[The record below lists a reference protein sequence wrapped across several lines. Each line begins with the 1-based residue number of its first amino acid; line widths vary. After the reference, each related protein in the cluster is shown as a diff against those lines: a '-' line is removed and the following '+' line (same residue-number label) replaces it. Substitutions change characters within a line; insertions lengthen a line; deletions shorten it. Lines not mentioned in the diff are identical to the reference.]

1 MELSLGLRKVVRSV
15 LIVGLPNTRCE
26 ASCTPYCRVSD
37 TILPACSELVLVLQK
52 LSRSA
57 TTNNAT
63 PTRATTVVVRIL
75 KLAS

>member
-1 MELSLGLRKVVRSV
+1 MELSLGLRKVVGPV

-26 ASCTPYCRVSD
+26 ASCTPCRRVSD
-37 TILPACSELVLVLQK
+37 TILPARSELVLVLQK

-57 TTNNAT
+57 TTNYAT
-63 PTRATTVVVRIL
+63 PTRATVVVRIL